1 MNYPQTR
8 RTVVGAPPKPNQ
20 LSQIGYSVTQIG
32 IYAMLIWIAYAA
44 VNGVRHFLSNLS
56 WDWIAIGLA
65 LIIPIGYSIA
75 VSRREIYG
83 DNGDGKPT
91 SF

>member
-8 RTVVGAPPKPNQ
+8 RADLAPPKPNQ
-20 LSQIGYSVTQIG
+20 LSQIVYPLAQIG
-32 IYAMLIWIAYAA
+32 ILALVIWMAYVAI
-44 VNGVRHFLSNLS
+44 NGLHHFLSNIS
-56 WDWIAIGLA
+56 WDWIGIGLA
-65 LIIPIGYSIA
+65 LMIPIGYSIA